1 MMKRAFALLLI
12 LMLLTGCNYQTAD
25 PSTPAYSNSV
35 PSGNQST
42 DSQPTGSQAN
52 DSKPA
57 DRDYVVPTVD
67 PDFWELLC
75 ENCDI
80 SMYFDTTR
88 EGHLMFWLVAVQEP
102 AGKTMTITTDTG
114 HTSEVMVY
122 QDGDPHPMEFSF
134 FLMYQDFDWESLKT
148 DIASQTSILKTWRA
162 KYEKALSEI
171 PAMYCYRFYIPLR
184 DLGIDETA
192 TEPQQLK
199 TLTVTLDGQTKTYD
213 LGKVQFLPGKVPCNY
228 SLEGGLEDRSFMR
241 AGYGSGFNKEGHL
254 KVSGL
259 RFVTT
264 KDVVLQGISFP
275 GSEGVMVVSCEIV
288 ITTPFGDKY
297 NMTWDANSPIEVD
310 EGSEIQINL
319 VMEDPVRANT
329 LIANTI
335 RYLSLDYSRDGV
347 TYGDYIYMSCSVAV
361 DPYFFYEWCMGGVD
375 VWKYLFEY
383 KDMLN
388 WKDYSS
394 QE

>member
-1 MMKRAFALLLI
+1 MKHCAYFFLCMIFLVVLA
-12 LMLLTGCNYQTAD
+12 GCGESVA
-25 PSTPAYSNSV
+25 STPTQISHTQLTANRSPTTS
-35 PSGNQST
+35 PDGT
-42 DSQPTGSQAN
+42 QPVE
-52 DSKPA
+52 
-57 DRDYVVPTVD
+57 REYVVPTVD

-148 DIASQTSILKTWRA
+148 DPITHSEIRKAWWA

-171 PAMYCYRFYIPLR
+171 PTMYCYRFYIPLKA
-184 DLGIDETA
+184 LGIDEAA

-259 RFVTT
+259 RFVAT

-275 GSEGVMVVSCEIV
+275 GSEGVTVASCEIV
-288 ITTPFGDKY
+288 ITTPFGDKF
-297 NMTWDANSPIEVD
+297 NMTWDAYSPIEVD

-319 VMEDPVRANT
+319 IMEDPVRANT

>member
-1 MMKRAFALLLI
+1 
-12 LMLLTGCNYQTAD
+12 
-25 PSTPAYSNSV
+25 
-35 PSGNQST
+35 
-42 DSQPTGSQAN
+42 
-52 DSKPA
+52 
-57 DRDYVVPTVD
+57 
-67 PDFWELLC
+67 
-75 ENCDI
+75 
-80 SMYFDTTR
+80 
-88 EGHLMFWLVAVQEP
+88 MFWLVAAQEP
-102 AGKTMTITTDTG
+102 AGKTMTITTNTG

-134 FLMYQDFDWESLKT
+134 FLMYQNFDWESLKT

-162 KYEKALSEI
+162 KYEKTLSEI

-213 LGKVQFLPGKVPCNY
+213 LGKVLFLPGRVPGNY
-228 SLEGGLEDRSFMR
+228 SLEGGIEETSFMR
-241 AGYGSGFNKEGHL
+241 AGYGSGFNKDGHL

-259 RFVTT
+259 KFIAT

-275 GSEGVMVVSCEIV
+275 GSEGVTVASCELV
-288 ITTPFGDKY
+288 ITTPFGDKF
-297 NMTWDANSPIEVD
+297 NMAWDANSPIEVD

-319 VMEDPVRANT
+319 VIEDPVRANT

-335 RYLSLDYSRDGV
+335 RYLSLDYTRDGV
-347 TYGDYIYMSCSVAV
+347 TYGDYIYMSCSVSV
-361 DPYFFYEWCMGGVD
+361 DPYFFYEWRMGGVD

-383 KDMLN
+383 KDMMYQDN
-388 WKDYSS
+388 S
-394 QE
+394 ETT